1 MIAKNTD
8 IKNFDTGLSDVER
21 RDAIYEFQRFK
32 QIEALGTRYLVHRD
46 NAPKRGTYNPLTG
59 APA

>member
-8 IKNFDTGLSDVER
+8 IKNWDTGLSDAER
-21 RDAIYEFQRFK
+21 RDALYEFQRFK
-32 QIEALGTRYLVHRD
+32 QIEALGTRYLTHHA